1 MTDAFFIN
9 IPKDTHLALYDETEV
24 LPYYE
29 GSEEDPRTELGW
41 SVFLHVRGGDQTLA
55 TALCI
60 ADLPTEECASNLAW
74 AVSSVISAI
83 QAAT

>member
-1 MTDAFFIN
+1 MTDAFFID

-24 LPYYE
+24 LPT
-29 GSEEDPRTELGW
+29 TELSW

-60 ADLPTEECASNLAW
+60 ADLPTEESASNLAW

-83 QAAT
+83 QKAS